1 MIERVRPMS
10 VRIDADPP
18 RRAALTIARR
28 LHRAVLLHGHAML
41 AVSGGSTAP
50 GMIHEL
56 LHRQRALRWEHIE
69 VWQVDERVAPDGH
82 ADRNANQLTSL
93 PGTVH
98 LMPVTAADLTAAAD
112 EYAATLPERFDVVHL
127 GMGPDGHTASWP
139 PADPIIDAPPGRL
152 VAMSGEYQG
161 RVRMSL
167 TPAAVNAA
175 VGRVALITGAD
186 RAPAVAAW
194 LEGGATHA
202 DVPIAAVRLR
212 NTAVVLDVAAASKLE
227 QRH

>member
-1 MIERVRPMS
+1 MIGWVRPMS

-28 LHRAVLLHGHAML
+28 LHRAVLLHGHATL
-41 AVSGGSTAP
+41 ALSGGSTAP
-50 GMIHEL
+50 GMIDEL

-82 ADRNANQLTSL
+82 ADRNANQLVDL
-93 PGTVH
+93 PATVH
-98 LMPVTAADLTAAAD
+98 LMPVTAADPHDAAA

-139 PADPIIDAPPGRL
+139 PADPIIDAAPDVL

-186 RAPAVAAW
+186 KARAVAAW
-194 LEGGATHA
+194 LERAATPD
-202 DVPIAAVRLR
+202 DVPISAVRQR